1 MATRKTLLLFI
12 TFLSVIRLF
21 ASEIDSL
28 ESILPSMKGKE
39 KVDVLNRLI
48 QLNARNNQDKSV
60 QYGTQA
66 LELANKIN
74 YQLGVANAHH
84 FMSTSYYYISNYSQ
98 AMDHLMLSLKI
109 YETVN
114 DPTTVAQLHNK
125 IAINCR
131 MLGRHEEALSY
142 SFRTLAYYESIAD
155 SLSIANS
162 FNNIGGIY
170 KDLNDYEKAE
180 EYYTRSHK
188 IALRNNLEK
197 VLTNTYNNLGIIQRV
212 QGNYETAIE
221 FYSKAVEID
230 LRLGN
235 KREAAQGL
243 NNIGKSYGYLGRLHK
258 AIEYYDSALA
268 INKEINNRESQS
280 VSLMNLGQ
288 AYADLA
294 QYNLALSHLQESYD
308 LIKLTGNLNRQ
319 VLALKEL
326 AHVQNAAGQFQQASD
341 NYQKL
346 LVLSDSM
353 FSQQKKAIISEIE
366 AKYEFEQKAQLIDN
380 LRQENHIHELRLNES
395 RIITYGLAIVSLAI
409 IIIAF
414 LLIQRGKLYAS
425 NKNAMLEQ
433 KLFRTQMNP
442 HFIFNA
448 LNAIQSFIYKNEP
461 AEAGKYLSNF
471 ARLIRLI
478 LTNSREEYITL
489 DNEIRTLEYYL
500 QLQRLRFNNRFEFK
514 IIVDPAIH
522 RELIMVPPMLAQPF
536 IENSI
541 EHGIQHLATQG
552 NIDVAFQIIDKRIY
566 FNIQDNGIGINQS
579 KLNSQEQFIKHDS
592 LALTITE
599 ERLKLLNRNNQH
611 KIELKI
617 IETLNET
624 SDAKGTQITF
634 NIPYRTITDK
644 YPAI

>member
-1 MATRKTLLLFI
+1 MATRKSLLLFFV
-12 TFLSVIRLF
+12 FLSVFRLH
-21 ASEIDSL
+21 AGEIDSL
-28 ESILPSMKGKE
+28 EILLPRLKGKE

-48 QLNARNNQDKSV
+48 QLNTRSNQDKSI
-60 QYGTQA
+60 QYGNEA
-66 LELANKIN
+66 IELANKIN
-74 YQLGVANAHH
+74 YQQGIASAHH
-84 FMSTSYYYISNYSQ
+84 YISTAYYYISNYSK
-98 AMDHLMLSLKI
+98 ALDHLLLSLNI
-109 YETVN
+109 YEAVN
-114 DPTTVAQLHNK
+114 DSNTVAVLQNK

-142 SFRTLAYYESIAD
+142 TFRTLRHAESIAD
-155 SLSIANS
+155 SSAMANA

-170 KDLNDYEKAE
+170 KDLNNYQKAA
-180 EYYTRSHK
+180 EYYTRSHE
-188 IALRNNLEK
+188 ISLRNNLEK
-197 VLTNTYNNLGIIQRV
+197 ILSNTYNNLGIIHRFQN
-212 QGNYETAIE
+212 NYDSAIE
-221 FYSKAVEID
+221 YYQKAIEID
-230 LRLGN
+230 LKLGN

-243 NNIGKSYGYLGRLHK
+243 NNIGKSYSFMGRHSE
-258 AIEYYDSALA
+258 AIEYFESALA
-268 INKEINNRESQS
+268 INIEINNRESQS

-294 QYNLALSHLQESYD
+294 QYNLALSYLEKSYE
-308 LIKLTGNLNRQ
+308 LIELTGNINRQ
-319 VLALKEL
+319 ILVMKEL
-326 AHVQNAAGQFQQASD
+326 ARVQTAAGHFQDAAS

-346 LVLSDSM
+346 LVLNDSLNI
-353 FSQQKKAIISEIE
+353 QQKRAIISEIE
-366 AKYEFEQKAQLIDN
+366 AKYEFEKKAQLIEN
-380 LRQENHIHELRLNES
+380 LKQENNIQELRLNES
-395 RIITYGLAIVSLAI
+395 RIITYGFAMLSLAI

-414 LLIQRGKLYAS
+414 LLIQRSKLYAS
-425 NKNAMLEQ
+425 HKNALLEQ

-448 LNAIQSFIYKNEP
+448 LNAIQSFVYKNEP

-471 ARLIRLI
+471 ARLIRLV

-500 QLQRLRFNNRFEFK
+500 QLQRLRFNNRFEYN
-514 IIVDPAIH
+514 IIIDAAIH

-541 EHGIQHLATQG
+541 EHGIQHLSTQG
-552 NIDVAFQIIDKRIY
+552 NIDIEFKIIDKWIY

-599 ERLKLLNRNNQH
+599 ERLKLLNKNNPQ

-617 IETLNET
+617 IETLNEN
-624 SDAKGTQITF
+624 SEAKGTSITF
-634 NIPYRTITDK
+634 NIPYRTINDK
-644 YPAI
+644 HPTI